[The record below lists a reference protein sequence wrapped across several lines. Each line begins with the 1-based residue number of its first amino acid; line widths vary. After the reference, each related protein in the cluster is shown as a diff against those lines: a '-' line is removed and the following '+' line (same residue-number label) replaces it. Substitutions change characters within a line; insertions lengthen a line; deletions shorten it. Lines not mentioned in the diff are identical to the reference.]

1 MTRRS
6 GLVILSVIAHALILC
21 VIVVTS
27 VMAIGIL
34 PTPFDRVT
42 FEMQNAV
49 KVVDIKMPVNP
60 PARPPAP
67 IVDTS
72 NAAPISAPP
81 AIAPEPDLPPS
92 VPATTAFSS
101 GDAGVIFGPSA
112 PLLAPAPPPPPPP
125 PAPQTAEPVRL
136 HTGVV
141 APRRISTSEPV
152 YPAIARAA
160 HVEGIV
166 IVEAVIGVDGRV
178 ESAKILR
185 SVPLLDEAAL
195 DAVREWRYTP
205 GMLNG
210 VAVPI
215 IMTVT
220 VNFSLSAR

>member
-21 VIVVTS
+21 VVVVTS

-42 FEMQNAV
+42 FDMQNAV
-49 KVVDIKMPVNP
+49 KVADIKMPVNP
-60 PARPPAP
+60 PARAPAP
-67 IVDTS
+67 VVDTS

-81 AIAPEPDLPPS
+81 SIAPEPDLPPS
-92 VPATTAFSS
+92 VPASTALAS
-101 GDAGVIFGPSA
+101 GDAGVIFGP
-112 PLLAPAPPPPPPP
+112 PAAFVEPPPPPPP
-125 PAPQTAEPVRL
+125 PPLPQTAEPVRL

-141 APRRISTSEPV
+141 APRRIATAEPV
-152 YPAIARAA
+152 YPAVAKAA

-178 ESAKILR
+178 ESAKVLR
-185 SVPLLDEAAL
+185 SVPLLDQAAL